1 MDYQENITHNQ
12 EEIESLDSPSS
23 EAKKKR
29 ILIVIIVLAILIIA
43 GVVVGAIFLLNT
55 NNSALASQ
63 VRDVFIIFMAL
74 EILVVGIALVLLI
87 IQLAIL
93 TNLLQ
98 TEVKPI
104 LKTTNDTVNTL
115 KGTVRFLSDNL
126 TEPVIKLNQT
136 LAMGKKFV
144 DLIKPKRK

>member
-1 MDYQENITHNQ
+1 MDNQENINQ
-12 EEIESLDSPSS
+12 NQQEIESLDSPSS

-29 ILIVIIVLAILIIA
+29 ILIVITVLAILIIA